1 MRTAKYTAIGSKR
14 PEAQRYGIP
23 PQMAVYVM
31 AVYATDGDAIEQSG
45 RPLCFSLHTGLSRP
59 YNVKNAP
66 GPSGRPVTYH
76 MIIKPIHERRKAIE
90 YGIMIE
96 IKVPRPEYA
105 SYFFI
110 KTTIMAK

>member
-23 PQMAVYVM
+23 PQM

-76 MIIKPIHERRKAIE
+76 TIINAIHERRKAIE
-90 YGIMIE
+90 YGSMIE
-96 IKVPRPEYA
+96 IKVPRPESS